1 MLEINRVFAAPR
13 RAVFA
18 ALTDPRQLER
28 WWGPAGFRAPR
39 VEFDPRPGARYR
51 IEMRP
56 AGGDSFQLT
65 GELRE
70 VVPPARL
77 AMTFEWEPP
86 DPDDVETL
94 ATLDLRD
101 LGQST
106 EVALVQG
113 PFMTDA
119 RRALHENG
127 WTEAFEKLER
137 LLASQR

>member
-1 MLEINRVFAAPR
+1 MLEINRVLAASRP
-13 RAVFA
+13 AVYA
-18 ALTDPRQLER
+18 ALTEARRLEK
-28 WWGPAGFRAPR
+28 WWGPAGFRAPQ
-39 VEFDPRPGARYR
+39 VEFDPRVGARYR

-56 AGGDSFQLT
+56 PSGDSFHLT
-65 GELRE
+65 GVIRE

-106 EVALVQG
+106 EIALAQG

-127 WTEAFEKLER
+127 WTEAFGKLER

>member
-1 MLEINRVFAAPR
+1 
-13 RAVFA
+13 
-18 ALTDPRQLER
+18 
-28 WWGPAGFRAPR
+28 
-39 VEFDPRPGARYR
+39 
-51 IEMRP
+51 MRP
-56 AGGDSFQLT
+56 AGEESFQLT

-94 ATLDLRD
+94 ATLNLRD
-101 LGQST
+101 LGHST
-106 EVALVQG
+106 EVALAQG
-113 PFMTDA
+113 PFTTDA